1 MSKKRPD
8 TGSITNELEGASLFF
23 HPAQTETPPA
33 PIRPLPAEERTIERS
48 SVRSENRT
56 EKRTEIRTVELP
68 IRRPARRYS
77 FEFYDDQIVEM
88 KRLKHEAEMR
98 GEKVSLSDIARQAID
113 VYLERIIERHSER
126 KSERSE
132 EA

>member
-8 TGSITNELEGASLFF
+8 TESIANELEGASLFF
-23 HPAQTETPPA
+23 HPAQAETPPA
-33 PIRPLPAEERTIERS
+33 PIRPLPSEERTIERS
-48 SVRSENRT
+48 SVRSEI
-56 EKRTEIRTVELP
+56 RTEIRTVSIP

-113 VYLERIIERHSER
+113 VYLERIIERNSER
-126 KSERSE
+126 KSERLVKT
-132 EA
+132 

>member
-8 TGSITNELEGASLFF
+8 TESIANELEGASLFF
-23 HPAQTETPPA
+23 RQPQAETPA
-33 PIRPLPAEERTIERS
+33 AEERSIERS

-56 EKRTEIRTVELP
+56 EMRTAELP
-68 IRRPARRYS
+68 VRRPARRYS

-98 GEKVSLSDIARQAID
+98 GERVSLSDIARQAID
-113 VYLERIIERHSER
+113 AYLERIIER
-126 KSERSE
+126 KSERSA